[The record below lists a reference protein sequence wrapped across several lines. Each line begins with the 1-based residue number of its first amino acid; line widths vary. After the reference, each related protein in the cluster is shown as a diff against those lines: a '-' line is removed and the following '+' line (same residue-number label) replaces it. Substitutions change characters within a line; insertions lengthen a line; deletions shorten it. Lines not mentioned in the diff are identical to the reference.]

1 MHVGGG
7 VDRRAVY
14 HEEQAALRE
23 ALQRGTA
30 TIHGDRMLSPVV
42 VTVSAASIDV
52 HADAPNYRPPS
63 TTVSK
68 KECDER
74 KHAKA
79 MHEWQSGAH
88 QLGGA
93 AEVAGGAL
101 GAVRFE
107 DESSDGTEQ
116 TLLDSVQ
123 DGSGA
128 DVQRLRKN
136 KVGNCC
142 WSISYSHYCCCSS
155 NKALSVCRVFEN
167 TALLQTS
174 CRRVVGCTSGT

>member
-1 MHVGGG
+1 MAMSTTGGGLRAPLRPLVHVGGG

-14 HEEQAALRE
+14 HEERAALRE

-42 VTVSAASIDV
+42 VTVSAVSIDV

-68 KECDER
+68 KKCDER

-93 AEVAGGAL
+93 AGVAGGAL
-101 GAVRFE
+101 DEVELE
-107 DESSDGTEQ
+107 DESSGDT
-116 TLLDSVQ
+116 
-123 DGSGA
+123 
-128 DVQRLRKN
+128 N
-136 KVGNCC
+136 N
-142 WSISYSHYCCCSS
+142 
-155 NKALSVCRVFEN
+155 N
-167 TALLQTS
+167 
-174 CRRVVGCTSGT
+174 

>member
-1 MHVGGG
+1 MAMATTTGGGLRAPLRPLVHVGGG

-42 VTVSAASIDV
+42 VTVSAASIVV

-79 MHEWQSGAH
+79 MREWQSGAH

-93 AEVAGGAL
+93 AGVAGGAAMGL
-101 GAVRFE
+101 E
-107 DESSDGTEQ
+107 DESSDGGGGVATV
-116 TLLDSVQ
+116 LPGRRRS
-123 DGSGA
+123 
-128 DVQRLRKN
+128 
-136 KVGNCC
+136 
-142 WSISYSHYCCCSS
+142 
-155 NKALSVCRVFEN
+155 ALSGSLWQQLRLHSGSQERS
-167 TALLQTS
+167 T
-174 CRRVVGCTSGT
+174 RR

>member
-1 MHVGGG
+1 MAMSTTGGGLRAPLRPLVHVGGG

-42 VTVSAASIDV
+42 VTVSAVSIDV

-68 KECDER
+68 KKCDER

-93 AEVAGGAL
+93 AEAAGGAL
-101 GAVRFE
+101 DAVGFE
-107 DESSDGTEQ
+107 DESSDGGGGVT
-116 TLLDSVQ
+116 
-123 DGSGA
+123 
-128 DVQRLRKN
+128 R
-136 KVGNCC
+136 
-142 WSISYSHYCCCSS
+142 Y
-155 NKALSVCRVFEN
+155 
-167 TALLQTS
+167 
-174 CRRVVGCTSGT
+174 